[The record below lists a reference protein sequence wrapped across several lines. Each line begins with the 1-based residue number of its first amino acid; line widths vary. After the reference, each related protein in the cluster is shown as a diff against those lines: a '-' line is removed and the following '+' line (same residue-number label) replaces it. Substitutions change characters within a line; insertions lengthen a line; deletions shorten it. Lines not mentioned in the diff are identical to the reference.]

1 MSPEEIKSKAFD
13 QIVKLVSDLPEFPTQ
28 SEVAELLE
36 QIQGL
41 DYVVNETIS
50 GMMEKYRRNLEEA

>member
-41 DYVVNETIS
+41 D
-50 GMMEKYRRNLEEA
+50 